1 MTVTAIELLIA
12 LLGGEVP
19 EGLKEVKEAYAKD
32 LAISYLHDEKEMDLA
47 AIAELSLDELAA
59 LVEQHTGPATHLP
72 TQNKDLVSGGE
83 QQTHEDLGDVE
94 LTHAVT
100 VIYDGK
106 TEHLKSGKQSLPL
119 SVIAELVKDGIIK
132 DNA

>member
-12 LLGGEVP
+12 LLGGEAP

-32 LAISYLHDEKEMDLA
+32 LAISYLHDEKGMELA
-47 AIAELSLDELAA
+47 EIAELSLDDLAA
-59 LVEQHTGPATHLP
+59 LVEKHQEPASLP
-72 TQNKDLVSGGE
+72 NQTKDLTNGGD
-83 QQTHEDLGDVE
+83 QQTAEEFGEVE
-94 LTHAVT
+94 LSHAVT
-100 VIYDGK
+100 VLHDGK
-106 TEHLKSGKQSLPL
+106 THYLKTGKQSLPL

>member
-32 LAISYLHDEKEMDLA
+32 LAISYLHDEKEMELA
-47 AIAELSLDELAA
+47 AIAELSLDELAD
-59 LVEQHTGPATHLP
+59 LVEKHKQANDLNMQIETHL
-72 TQNKDLVSGGE
+72 VGE
-83 QQTHEDLGDVE
+83 DQTSEKFGDVE

-106 TEHLKSGKQSLPL
+106 TAHLKSGKQSLPL

-132 DNA
+132 DKA